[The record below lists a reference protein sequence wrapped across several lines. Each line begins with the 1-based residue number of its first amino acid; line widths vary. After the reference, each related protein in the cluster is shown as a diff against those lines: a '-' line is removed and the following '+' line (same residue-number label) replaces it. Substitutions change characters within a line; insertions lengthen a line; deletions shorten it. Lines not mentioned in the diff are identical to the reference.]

1 LWDDDNEDAMQ
12 FQKSEQERQNGPV
25 SSQTPRI
32 AIQTLHIT
40 ANNQSINLDNAFL
53 RSHQQY
59 ADRWGYNNVLVTEAL
74 DHRTAHWQKIP
85 ATLRLFAQG
94 YDYVMWMD
102 GDALVTNLS
111 LSLQPWID
119 KMTQENTS
127 WLFSGDT
134 LLINSGQQIF
144 KNNNFTKTLLAEVD
158 ALWFLCNPK
167 KWPCFGLYDNFAFAA
182 YLGGARRDGVPVL
195 NHDGTKRGRRKF
207 EKMRHCTHMLGL
219 HTRNQMNAS

>member
-1 LWDDDNEDAMQ
+1 MC
-12 FQKSEQERQNGPV
+12 
-25 SSQTPRI
+25 
-32 AIQTLHIT
+32 
-40 ANNQSINLDNAFL
+40 
-53 RSHQQY
+53 
-59 ADRWGYNNVLVTEAL
+59 
-74 DHRTAHWQKIP
+74 
-85 ATLRLFAQG
+85 
-94 YDYVMWMD
+94 MD

-207 EKMRHCTHMLGL
+207 EKMRHTYVGSAYKKSDECFIVNVTINPENQQCTWIAHGDRRALHSVDEALQKEISFVPQRAMNSYGKNYVPGDFIYHCAGIGDKDACLFNVSLLLSRHQLG
-219 HTRNQMNAS
+219 Q